1 MLSWY
6 VFSAGDRIHP
16 TLSTLFFWQMV
27 LMMPVCRCVCCG
39 WTAVNRTSSCPHEAC
54 SLDKSPIALDVFF
67 LPPASCSAPL
77 YVSPPVTAHLL
88 LCMMLIKPLFYKHS
102 GKGKCPCGL
111 ESVAH
116 GIFTVFQKSLLH
128 PFQLVSRFLLEFCF
142 LSLLLFKFFLCF
154 QLLA

>member
-39 WTAVNRTSSCPHEAC
+39 WTAVNRTSSCPHKAC

-88 LCMMLIKPLFYKHS
+88 LCMMLIKPLCF
-102 GKGKCPCGL
+102 
-111 ESVAH
+111 
-116 GIFTVFQKSLLH
+116 INTVEKENV
-128 PFQLVSRFLLEFCF
+128 LVVLKVWHMAFLQCF
-142 LSLLLFKFFLCF
+142 RKVCSIHFSLSLDFY
-154 QLLA
+154 